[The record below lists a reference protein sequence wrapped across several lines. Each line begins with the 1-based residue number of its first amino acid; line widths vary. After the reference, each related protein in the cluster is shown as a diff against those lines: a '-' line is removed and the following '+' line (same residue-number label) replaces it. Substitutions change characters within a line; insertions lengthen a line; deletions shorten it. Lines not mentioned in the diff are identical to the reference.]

1 MCERAESDPGTGW
14 RGWKTAAGSLPLDPG
29 GEWVDL
35 TWPLSPSVPRLA
47 SFAPP
52 RIERFASIPERPFN
66 VTELSTVVHIGTHV
80 DSPRHFF
87 SDGPA
92 LDEVPLERFVG
103 SGVVWQIDKPLEGLI
118 EPADLERMTP
128 EVEPGEIVVLV
139 TGLARYAGTTDYDRH
154 AALSVA
160 AAEWL
165 VDRQVKL
172 VAVDMPTPELPLHM
186 RPPDFDWPVHH
197 TLLRD
202 GVLIAEQVTN
212 ARSLAGRRAELLFLP
227 LNIVG
232 SDGAPAR
239 VVGRPIGS

>member
-1 MCERAESDPGTGW
+1 MCDSPKRTPGTGW
-14 RGWKTAAGSLPLDPG
+14 RGWNTPGPRPRLHATA
-29 GEWVDL
+29 EWTDL

-47 SFAPP
+47 SFPPP
-52 RIERFASIPERPFN
+52 RIERISSIPEQPLN
-66 VTELSTVVHIGTHV
+66 VTQLSMVVHIGTHV

-92 LDEVPLERFVG
+92 LEEVPLERFIG
-103 SGVVWQIDKPLEGLI
+103 TGVVWRIDKPLEGVI
-118 EPADLERMTP
+118 EPEDLERMSP
-128 EVEPGEIVVLV
+128 QIEPGEILVLE
-139 TGLARYAGTTDYDRH
+139 TGLAHYVGTPDYDRH

-172 VAVDMPTPELPLHM
+172 VAVDMPTPELPLHV
-186 RPPDFDWPVHH
+186 RPPGFDWPVHR

-202 GVLIAEQVTN
+202 GVLIAEQVANT
-212 ARSLAGRRAELLFLP
+212 RSLLGQRAEFLFLP
-227 LNIVG
+227 LNIVA

-239 VVGRPIGS
+239 VLGRPASM